1 MSRIG
6 KNPVPVP
13 KNVEITLNGQ
23 EIRVKGKL
31 GELTMH
37 IYDGVAASI
46 EKAPEGAND
55 DVAQLIAVKPKSTSK
70 QDVAMWA
77 TSRTLIKNLI
87 DGVCEGF
94 SKTLEING
102 IGYRAQLQGN
112 TLNLQLGYSHDV
124 KYTVPSGIKVEM
136 DGQTKVKISGIDKQ
150 QVGQVAAE
158 IKSFRPPEPYKGKG
172 IKYEGEYILRKEGK
186 KK

>member
-6 KNPVPVP
+6 KNPVDVP
-13 KNVEITLNGQ
+13 KDVEINLNGQ
-23 EIRVKGKL
+23 ELRVKGKL
-31 GELTMH
+31 GELSMTLF
-37 IYDGVAASI
+37 DGIAAKV
-46 EKAPEGAND
+46 EDAPEGSND
-55 DVAQLIAVKPKSTSK
+55 DVAKIITVNPKSKSK

-77 TSRTLIKNLI
+77 TSRTLVKNLVE
-87 DGVCEGF
+87 GVTQGF
-94 SKTLEING
+94 TKNLEING
-102 IGYRAQLQGN
+102 IGYRAQLQGS

-124 KYTVPSGIKVEM
+124 KYPVPEGIKIEVDNQTKIKVSGIN
-136 DGQTKVKISGIDKQ
+136 KQ

-158 IKSFRPPEPYKGKG
+158 IKDFRPPEPYKGKG